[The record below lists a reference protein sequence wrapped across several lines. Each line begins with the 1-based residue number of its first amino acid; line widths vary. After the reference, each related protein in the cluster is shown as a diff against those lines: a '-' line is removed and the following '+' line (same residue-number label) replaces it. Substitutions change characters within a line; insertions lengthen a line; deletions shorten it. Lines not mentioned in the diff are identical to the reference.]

1 MFTKIL
7 SLSRY
12 IMILPVIGALFGSIA
27 LIMYQIAVMASASFD
42 ILKNL
47 EFTSKASKTYA
58 VRVVETVDVFLIAI
72 AVYIISLG
80 LYSLFIDD
88 RVKMPSWL
96 KISNLEDLKEHL
108 LSVVVAVLGVL
119 FLSEAV
125 AWDGTRDVFSFG
137 LAISAAIAALAFFL
151 KQSK

>member
-58 VRVVETVDVFLIAI
+58 VRVVETVDVF
-72 AVYIISLG
+72 S
-80 LYSLFIDD
+80 D
-88 RVKMPSWL
+88 
-96 KISNLEDLKEHL
+96 SNCRLHH
-108 LSVVVAVLGVL
+108 
-119 FLSEAV
+119 
-125 AWDGTRDVFSFG
+125 
-137 LAISAAIAALAFFL
+137 
-151 KQSK
+151 

>member
-1 MFTKIL
+1 MFTKLL

-12 IMILPVIGALFGSIA
+12 IMVLPVIGALFGSIA
-27 LIMYQIAVMASASFD
+27 LIIYQIAVMASASLD
-42 ILKNL
+42 IIKSIEL
-47 EFTSKASKTYA
+47 TSKASKTYA

-88 RVKMPSWL
+88 TVKLPSWL

-108 LSVVVAVLGVL
+108 LSVVIAVLAVL
-119 FLSEAV
+119 LLSEAV
-125 AWDGTRDVFSFG
+125 AWDGTRDILSFG
-137 LAISAAIAALAFFL
+137 LSIAAAIAALAFFL
-151 KQSK
+151 KQAK